1 MVTDRSITQWVPVLF
16 GTFLLSI
23 ANLYSQ
29 EMLLHDSDVEA
40 LERLSSSVQ
49 SVVSKVAPAI
59 VRIEV
64 MGYGR
69 TSDDDDEGAPARHL
83 VTRTNSIASGIIMD
97 PNGYIV
103 TNAHVVE
110 GARRV
115 QVILDRNVPALRD
128 RKVTNTPEN
137 QFDAEVL
144 GTFEE
149 ADIALLKI
157 GMTGLPVLPLADSN
171 SIQPGQLVFAVGNP
185 EGLNNSV
192 SMGIVSAVA
201 RPRAADQS
209 PAYIQTDAALNP
221 GSSGGAL
228 VDIHGNLVGMTS
240 FIITEGGG
248 NEGLGFALP
257 SDLVRLI
264 CGELRSKGHFDVGDI
279 GMRVQAITAPMAAGL
294 HLSKSSGLIVSDVIP
309 GSSAEAAG
317 IRVRDILLR
326 LDGNVLDGAAQY
338 ATSFYTRRLG
348 DRVELEMLRGFHSF
362 TTEVT
367 IQKGS
372 NNRDDL
378 LDQIEVPKSVVK
390 QLGIVAITLNDKN
403 RIAKPGLRSKTG
415 VLVAGRLAYSDVQS
429 GLIVGDLIRSVNGS
443 DVKAV
448 ENLRSLLDHC
458 KSGEAIVL
466 QVERHGRLR
475 YLSFE
480 ND

>member
-1 MVTDRSITQWVPVLF
+1 MDPDRSITLWVSVLF
-16 GTFLLSI
+16 GVLLSS
-23 ANLYSQ
+23 ASNLYSQ
-29 EMLLHDSDVEA
+29 ETPRDSEVKA
-40 LERLSSSVQ
+40 LEQLSSSVQ
-49 SVVSKVAPAI
+49 RVVSKVAPAI

-64 MGYGR
+64 LGYGR
-69 TSDDDDEGAPARHL
+69 ASDDDDEDEPASHL
-83 VTRTNSIASGIIMD
+83 VTRRDSIASGIIWD
-97 PNGYIV
+97 SNGYIV

-115 QVILDRNVPALRD
+115 HVILDRRVSPLHD
-128 RKVTNTPEN
+128 REMSNTPGN
-137 QFDAEVL
+137 QFDAEVV
-144 GTFEE
+144 GTFGE
-149 ADIALLKI
+149 ADLALLKI
-157 GMTGLPVLPLADSN
+157 GVTGLPVLTLADSN

-201 RPRAADQS
+201 RPRGADQS

-248 NEGLGFALP
+248 SEGLGFALP
-257 SDLVRLI
+257 SSLVRSI

-279 GMRVQAITAPMAAGL
+279 GLRVQPITATMAAGL
-294 HLSKSSGLIVSDVIP
+294 HLSRSSGLIVSDVIQ

-317 IRVRDILLR
+317 IRVQDILLR
-326 LDGNVLDGAAQY
+326 LDGNSVDGPAQY
-338 ATSFYTRRLG
+338 ATSFYGRRLG
-348 DRVELEMLRGFHSF
+348 DHVELEMLRGFRSF

-372 NNRDDL
+372 NDVDDL
-378 LDQIEVPKSVVK
+378 LDQIDVQKGVVK
-390 QLGIVAITLNDKN
+390 QLGIVGVTLNDKN
-403 RIAKPGLRSKTG
+403 RLARPGLHSKTG
-415 VLVAGRLAYSDVQS
+415 ILVAGRVAHSDIQS
-429 GLIVGDLIRSVNGS
+429 GLVVGDLIRSVNGS
-443 DVKAV
+443 GVQAV
-448 ENLRSLLDHC
+448 ENLRSLLDGY

-466 QVERHGRLR
+466 QIERQGRLR

>member
-1 MVTDRSITQWVPVLF
+1 
-16 GTFLLSI
+16 
-23 ANLYSQ
+23 
-29 EMLLHDSDVEA
+29 
-40 LERLSSSVQ
+40 
-49 SVVSKVAPAI
+49 
-59 VRIEV
+59 
-64 MGYGR
+64 
-69 TSDDDDEGAPARHL
+69 
-83 VTRTNSIASGIIMD
+83 VTRRDSIASGIIWD
-97 PNGYIV
+97 SNGYIV

-115 QVILDRNVPALRD
+115 HVILDRRVSPLHD
-128 RKVTNTPEN
+128 REMSNTPGN
-137 QFDAEVL
+137 QFDAEVV
-144 GTFEE
+144 GTFGE
-149 ADIALLKI
+149 ADLALLKI
-157 GMTGLPVLPLADSN
+157 GVTGLPVLTLADSN

-192 SMGIVSAVA
+192 SMGVVSAVA
-201 RPRAADQS
+201 RQRSADQS

-228 VDIHGNLVGMTS
+228 VDIHGKLVGMTS

-257 SDLVRLI
+257 SALVGLI

-279 GMRVQAITAPMAAGL
+279 GIRVQAITAPIAAGL
-294 HLSKSSGLIVSDVIP
+294 HLSRSSGLIVSDVIP

-317 IRVRDILLR
+317 IRVQDILLR
-326 LDGNVLDGAAQY
+326 LDGNFLDGPAQY
-338 ATSFYTRRLG
+338 ATSFYGRRLG

-367 IQKGS
+367 IQRGS
-372 NNRDDL
+372 NASDDL
-378 LDQIEVPKSVVK
+378 LDQIEVQKSVVK
-390 QLGIVAITLNDKN
+390 QLGIVAVALNDKN
-403 RIAKPGLRSKTG
+403 ARPGIRSKTG
-415 VLVAGRLAYSDVQS
+415 VLVAGKMAHSDVQP
-429 GLIVGDLIRSVNGS
+429 GLMVGDVIRSVNGS
-443 DVKAV
+443 DVQVV
-448 ENLRSLLDHC
+448 EKLRSLLDGA